1 MKLFSSILLLSLF
14 TATLWGQS
22 QNRILN
28 PWSDIPNTSID
39 FRAENQRAIPAAFR
53 SLNLEEPSIQAVLAE
68 APLWRTDEAEEV
80 EVRILLP
87 IPDGSF
93 QAFRVVYAPVMA
105 PELARRF
112 PEIRTYA
119 GYGIDD
125 PTAYV
130 RFDLTPQGF
139 HAYIRS
145 GSQPDI
151 FIDPYKSGLSNVYLS
166 YYKKDFSK
174 YTHWGCSVDEVRQ
187 TYESHGHN
195 HGRFA
200 GDCTLRT
207 YRLALACT
215 GEYAQFHGG
224 TVAATM
230 AAMNTTMARVNGIFE
245 IDASVTMEMV
255 PNNDQLIFLD
265 PNTDPY
271 TNSNGSAM
279 LSQNQTTCDNTI
291 GSSNY
296 DIGHVFSTG
305 GGGVAYLGSVCNN
318 SIKAG
323 GVTGQPNP
331 VGDPFDVDYVSHEMG
346 HQYGA
351 NHTQNNSCNRN
362 NSTAMEPGSA
372 STIMGYAG
380 ICSPNVQ
387 NNSDAYFHGISL
399 QEMGNFTTGSG
410 NNCSV
415 NQTINDAPTANAGAN
430 YTIPASTSFVLEG
443 SASDPNGDQLT
454 YCWEQFDN
462 QVASMPPQSTNTSGP
477 AFRSLD
483 PATSPDRYMPNLSA
497 IVNNQSPTWE
507 VLPSVSRTM
516 NFRLTV
522 RDNKPG
528 GGCTEED
535 DMVVTVAGGA
545 GPFLVTAP
553 NTGVSWAALSQQTVT
568 WDVANTTSSPVS
580 CSTVDIYLSTD
591 GGFTYPITLASG
603 VPNDG
608 SQTVTIPNNQ
618 TSQARVMV
626 RGGGNIFFDISNQ
639 NFTIGAPQNGFTI
652 DVSPNNQTVCQP
664 NNAVFSVD
672 VNATGSFSGNVT
684 LSASGVPSGASAS
697 FSVNPIATSGNSQM
711 TISGLGAVATGS
723 YNITVTGTSG
733 STTQSETVT
742 LVVSAAP
749 GGVTLASPS
758 NGAID
763 VSANPTLSWNAAT
776 NADDYDLQLATDAGF
791 SNIVENPTGISG
803 TSYNPNSLTAN
814 TTYFWRV
821 RSNNSCGT
829 SAYSTVFSFTTAN
842 ISCGVFASTN
852 VPVSISSSG
861 TPTITSTLNIN
872 ASGSIQDV
880 NVLNLDISHTWIND
894 LIITLTSPQGTSV
907 TLINRICNSQNNIL
921 TNLDDEAGNS
931 YASIPC
937 PPTNNDTY
945 QPFEALSGFD
955 GEDLNGIWTLTIQ
968 DVFNQDGGSLNAWSL
983 EICYG
988 VTSQPLTVS
997 TSSTDVSCN
1006 GGTDGTA
1013 TATASGGNGSYS
1025 YNWSNGGTTAT
1036 ITGLS
1041 AGTYNVTVTSGAE
1054 TATGSV
1060 TVNQA
1065 ASAVAAT
1072 ASSTDTNCGI
1082 DDGTATVSAS
1092 GGTAP
1097 YTYNWNTG
1105 ATTAT
1110 ITGLAAG
1117 TYSATV
1123 TDANGCT
1130 ATASTTVGASSAITA
1145 TASATDENCVGAND
1159 GTATASGSGGTSPY
1173 TYIWSNGGTTA
1184 TITGLG
1190 AGTYNA
1196 TVTDA
1201 NGCTATASATVGSLS
1216 GITASASSTDESCS
1230 GANNGTATASGSGG
1244 TSPYTYI
1251 WSNGGITAIISGLGA
1266 GTYNV
1271 TVTDANGC
1279 TATASTTV
1287 GSLSGI
1293 TATASSTDESC
1304 NGSSDGTATASGFG
1318 GTSPYTYAW
1327 SNGGN
1332 TATISG
1338 LGAGTYDVT
1347 VTDANGC
1354 SATALTTVGIASS
1367 ITASTSSTDENC
1379 SGAND
1384 GTATASGS
1392 GGTSPYTYA
1401 WSNGGTT
1408 ATISGLGA
1416 GTYDVTVTDANGC
1429 VATASATVGSL
1440 SGITASTSS
1449 TDESC
1454 NGANNG
1460 TATASGFGGTSP
1472 YTYAWSNGGNTAT
1485 ISGLGA
1491 GTYDVTVTD
1500 ANGCVA
1506 TASAT
1511 VGSLSG
1517 ITASASNTDESCN
1530 GANDGTATASGFGG
1544 TSPYTYAWSNGGNTA
1559 TISGLGAGTYDV
1571 TVTDANGCT
1580 ATASTTVGIASSI
1593 AASTSSADES
1603 CIGAN
1608 NGTATASGSG
1618 GTSPYTYAWSNG
1630 GTTATITGLGAGTYD
1645 VTVTDANGCT
1655 ATASTTVGSASGIT
1669 ASASGIN
1676 VSCNGGNDGSATASG
1691 SGGTSP
1697 YTYVWSN
1704 GGTTATISGLSA
1716 GTYNVTATDA
1726 NGCSATASV
1735 SITQPG
1741 VLSVSASGTDPS
1753 GGNNGSATAS
1763 ASGGTSP
1770 YAYNWSNGGTTA
1782 TITGLAEGTYTV
1794 TVTDTNGCTATA
1806 SVTLTDTGGCTQQTV
1821 DFENFDSGWG
1831 IWNDGGSDCRRSAR
1845 DAAYAN
1851 SGSRCV
1857 RLRDN
1862 TNTSVTTTD
1871 NLNLSNY
1878 QDITV
1883 DFTYIVRS
1891 FDNSNEDFWLQIST
1905 NGGAS
1910 YQTVEEWN
1918 LNDEF
1923 VNNVRYFDA
1932 VTVQGPFSS
1941 NTRIRFRC
1949 DASGNSD
1956 WVYLDDVT
1964 ISGCANGSLVPTP
1977 ISGQPTVE
1985 TPVLENTAEPI
1996 KASDELVLFPNPTNS
2011 SLELAFESTS
2021 EGRATVYIVDLFGK
2035 VVYNRAI
2042 DKQAEGRQQI
2052 ELSVEQLA
2060 AGTYFLVLVD
2070 GETRRTTRFIKI

>member
-1 MKLFSSILLLSLF
+1 MKLFSSILLLFLF

-22 QNRILN
+22 QNRISN
-28 PWSDIPNTSID
+28 PWSDVPNTSVD
-39 FRAENQRAIPAAFR
+39 FRAENQRIIPAAYR
-53 SLNLEEPSIQAVLAE
+53 SLNLDVVAAQAILAE
-68 APLWRTDEAEEV
+68 APLWKTDEADEV
-80 EVRILLP
+80 EVEILLP

-105 PELARRF
+105 PELARKF

-125 PTAYV
+125 PSAYV

-145 GSQPDI
+145 GNQPDI
-151 FIDPYKSGLSNVYLS
+151 FIDPYNSGFSNVYLS
-166 YYKKDFSK
+166 YYKKDFFK
-174 YTHWGCSVDEVRQ
+174 DTHWECTIDEVRQ
-187 TYESHGHN
+187 TYESHDHN

-224 TVAATM
+224 TVASAM
-230 AAMNTTMARVNGIFE
+230 AAMNTTMVRVNGIFE

-255 PNNDQLIFLD
+255 PNNDQLVFLD

-399 QEMGNFTTGSG
+399 QEMGNFTTGNG

-483 PATSPDRYMPNLSA
+483 PTTSPDRYMPNLSA

-522 RDNKPG
+522 RDNNPG

-553 NTGVSWAALSQQTVT
+553 NTAVNWAALSQQTVT
-568 WDVANTTSSPVS
+568 WDVANTTSSPVN

-608 SQTVTIPNNQ
+608 SQAVTIPNNP

-639 NFTIGAPQNGFTI
+639 NFTIGAPQNGFTV
-652 DVSPNNQTVCQP
+652 DVSPDNQTICQP
-664 NNAVFSVD
+664 NDAVFSVD

-697 FSVNPIATSGNSQM
+697 FSVNPIATSGNSQL
-711 TISGLGAVATGS
+711 TISGLGSVAAGS

-733 STTQSETVT
+733 ATTQSETVT

-758 NGAID
+758 DGAID
-763 VSANPTLSWNAAT
+763 VSANPTLSWNAAA
-776 NADDYDLQLATDAGF
+776 NADNYDLQLATDAGF
-791 SNIVENPTGISG
+791 SNIVENATGING
-803 TSYNPNSLTAN
+803 TSYNPNSLSAN

-829 SAYSTVFSFTTAN
+829 SAYSTAFSFTTAN
-842 ISCGVFASTN
+842 ISCGVFASTD

-907 TLINRICNSQNNIL
+907 TLISRICNSQNNIL

-931 YASIPC
+931 YASMPC

-945 QPFEALSGFD
+945 QPFEALSAFD
-955 GEDLNGIWTLTIQ
+955 GEDLNGTWTLTIE

-997 TSSTDVSCN
+997 TSGTDVSCN
-1006 GGTDGTA
+1006 GGNDGTA

-1041 AGTYNVTVTSGAE
+1041 AGTYNVTVTSGTE

-1060 TVNQA
+1060 TVNQP

-1097 YTYNWNTG
+1097 YSYNWNTG
-1105 ATTAT
+1105 ATIAT

-1145 TASATDENCVGAND
+1145 SASATDENCSGAND
-1159 GTATASGSGGTSPY
+1159 GTATASGSGGTSPYSYIWSNGGNTATITGLGAGTYNVTVTDANGCVATASATVGSLSGITASASSTDESCSGANDGSATASGSGGTSPYTYIWSNGGNTATITGLGAGTYTATVTDANGCVATASTTVGIASSISVATSSTDESCSGANDGSATASGSGGTSPY

-1190 AGTYNA
+1190 AGTYNV

-1201 NGCTATASATVGSLS
+1201 NGCTATASATVGSS
-1216 GITASASSTDESCS
+1216 
-1230 GANNGTATASGSGG
+1230 
-1244 TSPYTYI
+1244 
-1251 WSNGGITAIISGLGA
+1251 
-1266 GTYNV
+1266 
-1271 TVTDANGC
+1271 
-1279 TATASTTV
+1279 
-1287 GSLSGI
+1287 SGI
-1293 TATASSTDESC
+1293 TATASGTD
-1304 NGSSDGTATASGFG
+1304 
-1318 GTSPYTYAW
+1318 
-1327 SNGGN
+1327 
-1332 TATISG
+1332 
-1338 LGAGTYDVT
+1338 
-1347 VTDANGC
+1347 
-1354 SATALTTVGIASS
+1354 
-1367 ITASTSSTDENC
+1367 
-1379 SGAND
+1379 
-1384 GTATASGS
+1384 
-1392 GGTSPYTYA
+1392 
-1401 WSNGGTT
+1401 
-1408 ATISGLGA
+1408 
-1416 GTYDVTVTDANGC
+1416 
-1429 VATASATVGSL
+1429 
-1440 SGITASTSS
+1440 
-1449 TDESC
+1449 
-1454 NGANNG
+1454 
-1460 TATASGFGGTSP
+1460 
-1472 YTYAWSNGGNTAT
+1472 
-1485 ISGLGA
+1485 
-1491 GTYDVTVTD
+1491 
-1500 ANGCVA
+1500 
-1506 TASAT
+1506 
-1511 VGSLSG
+1511 
-1517 ITASASNTDESCN
+1517 
-1530 GANDGTATASGFGG
+1530 
-1544 TSPYTYAWSNGGNTA
+1544 
-1559 TISGLGAGTYDV
+1559 
-1571 TVTDANGCT
+1571 
-1580 ATASTTVGIASSI
+1580 
-1593 AASTSSADES
+1593 
-1603 CIGAN
+1603 
-1608 NGTATASGSG
+1608 
-1618 GTSPYTYAWSNG
+1618 
-1630 GTTATITGLGAGTYD
+1630 
-1645 VTVTDANGCT
+1645 
-1655 ATASTTVGSASGIT
+1655 
-1669 ASASGIN
+1669 
-1676 VSCNGGNDGSATASG
+1676 VSCNGGSDGSATASG
-1691 SGGTSP
+1691 SGGTAP
-1697 YTYVWSN
+1697 YTYIWSN
-1704 GGTTATISGLSA
+1704 GGNTATITGLSA
-1716 GTYNVTATDA
+1716 GTYSVTATDA
-1726 NGCSATASV
+1726 NGCAATASV

-1741 VLSVSASGTDPS
+1741 ALNVSASGTDPS

-1794 TVTDTNGCTATA
+1794 TVTDANGCIATA
-1806 SVTLTDTGGCTQQTV
+1806 SVTLTNTGGCTQQTV

-1851 SGSRCV
+1851 SGDRCV

-1871 NLNLSNY
+1871 DLNLSNY

-1932 VTVQGPFSS
+1932 VTIQGPFSS

-2011 SLELAFESTS
+2011 SLELAFKSTS
-2021 EGRATVYIVDLFGK
+2021 ESRATVYIVDLFGK

-2042 DKQAEGRQQI
+2042 DKQAEGLQQI

-2070 GETRRTTRFIKI
+2070 GETRRTARFIKI